1 MAKNS
6 QCHFECQYAASF
18 RTLVRNLKPLLL
30 RFLPLVEM
38 TKRQKDKKTKRQAM
52 SCLLFFCR
60 VQRSNRT
67 NLIFLK
73 RE

>member
-38 TKRQKDKKTKRQAM
+38 TKRQKDKKTSDVMLIAF
-52 SCLLFFCR
+52 LLCTK
-60 VQRSNRT
+60 NRA
-67 NLIFLK
+67 NLIF
-73 RE
+73 